1 MSACYSVN
9 VELRV
14 KEGCEEKVIETLQ
27 NKIKRAK
34 EEMVN
39 YGIKDI
45 PNTLKELLGIFF
57 VEDAV
62 YYSYKQVGTWYW
74 VDSSFNASYGWET
87 VMIDMFEEI
96 APYLEDK
103 SELYIDIENDYDKI
117 IIKNGKAIQ
126 KH

>member
-9 VELRV
+9 VELRI
-14 KEGCEEKVIETLQ
+14 KEGCEGKVIETLQ

-34 EEMVN
+34 EEMVD
-39 YGIKDI
+39 YGIKEI

-57 VEDAV
+57 VEKGV

-87 VMIDMFEEI
+87 VMINMFEEI

>member
-14 KEGCEEKVIETLQ
+14 KEDCEEKIIKTLQ
-27 NKIKRAK
+27 DKIKRAK
-34 EEMVN
+34 EEMVD
-39 YGIKDI
+39 YGIEEI

-57 VEDAV
+57 VSHGD
-62 YYSYKQVGTWYW
+62 YYNYKQVGTWYW
-74 VDSSFNASYGWET
+74 VDSSFNASYGWES
-87 VMIDMFEEI
+87 VMINMFEEI
-96 APYLEDK
+96 APYLENK

>member
-14 KEGCEEKVIETLQ
+14 KEDCEEKVIKTLQ
-27 NKIKRAK
+27 DKIKRAK
-34 EEMVN
+34 EEMVD
-39 YGIKDI
+39 YGIEEI

-57 VEDAV
+57 VSHGD
-62 YYSYKQVGTWYW
+62 YYNYKQVGTWYW
-74 VDSSFNASYGWET
+74 VDSSFNASYGWES
-87 VMIDMFEEI
+87 VMINMFEEI
-96 APYLEDK
+96 APYLENK